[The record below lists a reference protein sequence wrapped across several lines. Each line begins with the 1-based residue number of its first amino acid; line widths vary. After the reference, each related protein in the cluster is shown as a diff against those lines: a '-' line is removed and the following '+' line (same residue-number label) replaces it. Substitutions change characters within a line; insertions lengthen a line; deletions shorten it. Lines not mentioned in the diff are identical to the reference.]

1 MLHITNGDSVGGT
14 LRQTDL
20 PGEILTWKDIL
31 HEGPTPAGL
40 SLEQMSKI
48 RAQFIA
54 DNALGAYDDVLATF
68 MHRDTLLARFAA
80 HKEVVLWFE
89 HDLYD
94 QLQLIQV
101 LDWFSRQDLGT
112 TVISLICINSFPGIA
127 NFVGLGQLD
136 PGQLRSLYGTR
147 RPLTEREFKLGSE
160 AWKAYCSPD
169 PKDLEEFLQQDTSAL
184 PFLKAALL
192 RHLEQFPELQ
202 SGLSRT
208 QRQILEVVASGVH
221 KPFEIFRAAQD
232 KEESPFMGDTSFWL
246 HLFSL
251 CAGKK
256 PLLKRADGGMFALP
270 ADDPHD
276 AAFRGQQLVLTSE
289 GQKALAGQTDWIKIN
304 RGIDRWLGGVHLQG
318 KNAIWR
324 WDTRRATLVQVQ
336 SAA

>member
-1 MLHITNGDSVGGT
+1 MLHITNGDSAGGT

-20 PGEILTWKDIL
+20 PGAILTWKDIL

-54 DNALGAYDDVLATF
+54 DSAFGTYDDVMATF
-68 MHRDTLLARFAA
+68 MRRDTLLAQFAA

-94 QLQLIQV
+94 QLQLIQL
-101 LDWFSRQDLGT
+101 LDWFSHQHLGAT
-112 TVISLICINSFPGIA
+112 TISLICINAFPGIA
-127 NFVGLGQLD
+127 NFVGLGQLN
-136 PGQLRSLYGTR
+136 PVQLRSLYETR
-147 RPLTEREFKLGSE
+147 RPLTEIEFRLGSE
-160 AWKAYCSPD
+160 AWQAYCSSD
-169 PKDLEEFLQQDTSAL
+169 PKKLEAFLQQDTTPL

-192 RHLEQFPELQ
+192 RHLEQFPSLQ
-202 SGLSRT
+202 GGLSRT
-208 QRQILEVVASGVH
+208 ERQILEVVASGVH
-221 KPFEIFRAAQD
+221 KPLEIFRAAQE
-232 KEESPFMGDTSFWL
+232 KEESPFMGDTPFWF

-256 PLLKRADGGMFALP
+256 PLLKRANGGTFALP
-270 ADDPHD
+270 ADDSHD
-276 AAFRGQQLVLTSE
+276 AAFRDQQLVLTDE
-289 GQKALAGQTDWIKIN
+289 GRKALAGQTDWIKIN

-324 WDTRRATLVQVQ
+324 WDRQRARLVQVQ
-336 SAA
+336 GAA